1 MPEFYELAPA
11 LAQTFSEDGVVFIP
25 SAIDHFWI
33 DRLDSGIQKNVN
45 TPTERG
51 RIWNRDAQG
60 RTCFYDSQAWREIA
74 EYRDFIEK
82 SPLASLAAQLLGTN
96 RVNFFFDIVKIPCK
110 LKGSV
115 INQGLLCFSYQEKY
129 FS

>member
-11 LAQTFSEDGVVFIP
+11 RAQTFSEDGVVFIP

-33 DRLDSGIQKNVN
+33 DCLDSGIQKNVN

-82 SPLASLAAQLLGTN
+82 SPLASLAAQLLETN
-96 RVNFFFDIVKIPCK
+96 RVNFFLTRCLFERQARSSARHFIRMNLI
-110 LKGSV
+110 GR
-115 INQGLLCFSYQEKY
+115 
-129 FS
+129 